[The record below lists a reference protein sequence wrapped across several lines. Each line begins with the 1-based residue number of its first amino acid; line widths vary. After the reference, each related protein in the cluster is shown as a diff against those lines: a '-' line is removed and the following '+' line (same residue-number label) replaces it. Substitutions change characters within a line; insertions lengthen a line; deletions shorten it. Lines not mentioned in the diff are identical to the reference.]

1 MYDASGVRLHAGR
14 QAEVSSS
21 SYEPRLLL
29 VCCLL
34 LAMLLPIIVL
44 WFSLQLLNQIV
55 CELPTEHPLSN
66 IRPLRD
72 SLGHT
77 PLQVCCN
84 LSELHFN
91 C

>member
-1 MYDASGVRLHAGR
+1 MIKISFCV
-14 QAEVSSS
+14 
-21 SYEPRLLL
+21 
-29 VCCLL
+29 
-34 LAMLLPIIVL
+34 LLPIIVL

>member
-1 MYDASGVRLHAGR
+1 MIKISFCV
-14 QAEVSSS
+14 
-21 SYEPRLLL
+21 
-29 VCCLL
+29 
-34 LAMLLPIIVL
+34 LLPVIII

-55 CELPTEHPLSN
+55 CELPSEHPLSN

-84 LSELHFN
+84 LAELHFN